1 MMVLLYCENIIHL
14 WYPPI
19 LCSVGVPPIL
29 TPSLVVGTVP
39 VDKNNDGDHEGD
51 IGDEDGGQDS
61 RECF

>member
-1 MMVLLYCENIIHL
+1 MHL

-29 TPSLVVGTVP
+29 TPSLAVGTVP

-61 RECF
+61 RECL